1 MWSPLCVWLLSLST
15 SCFLSL
21 SLSLIICLSNHL
33 YPLSLTHTQ
42 SLSVSL
48 TPPFS
53 PLSLSLTHSP
63 THTHTIIIC
72 PSHHLSLSLSPNAI
86 LLNMLYPVSTPPLLP
101 HTLLTGKLKPKSV
114 SPQSSSSSDELTT
127 LHRVRINSLHN
138 PANDSFSD
146 DEDELLRHITATR
159 LSDDSSDAKSRFN
172 RSWIKYVKCT
182 LSPYFPLS
190 YLSPSS
196 CIIDNPLLSV
206 CKALPLLSL
215 SSYLS
220 LFLHY

>member
-1 MWSPLCVWLLSLST
+1 MSLWSPLCVWLLSLST
-15 SCFLSL
+15 SCAFSL
-21 SLSLIICLSNHL
+21 SLNICLSNRL
-33 YPLSLTHTQ
+33 SSLSLTHTQ

-53 PLSLSLTHSP
+53 PLSLSLSLSHSL

-72 PSHHLSLSLSPNAI
+72 PSHHLSLSLSQCYFVKHVLPCI
-86 LLNMLYPVSTPPLLP
+86 YPPPPPPP

-114 SPQSSSSSDELTT
+114 SPQSSSSSDELST

-159 LSDDSSDAKSRFN
+159 LSDDSFDAKSRFN

-196 CIIDNPLLSV
+196 CIIDI
-206 CKALPLLSL
+206 
-215 SSYLS
+215 
-220 LFLHY
+220 